1 MTVKELI
8 EKLKVYNPDKE
19 IFLTLDGREG
29 FGMFALEVMPVE
41 CGCKDEQGNTFTETI
56 VSILPRRRTDTIS
69 EGNPESASL
78 SGEIVSPEEPQNAVT
93 DTAIAQN

>member
-29 FGMFALEVMPVE
+29 FGMFALEAMPVE

-56 VSILPRRRTDTIS
+56 VSILPTGGLIPSRKETLNLPLCLGR
-69 EGNPESASL
+69 
-78 SGEIVSPEEPQNAVT
+78 
-93 DTAIAQN
+93 

>member
-41 CGCKDEQGNTFTETI
+41 CGCKDERQHVYGNYRLDSPPAGGLIPSRKETLN
-56 VSILPRRRTDTIS
+56 LPLCLGR
-69 EGNPESASL
+69 
-78 SGEIVSPEEPQNAVT
+78 
-93 DTAIAQN
+93 